1 MLCSSDSPLISLQ
14 FRVVGERINETR
26 KMETKRRRVEKT
38 RKNIHTPSFLADLP
52 SFVSLLGEF

>member
-1 MLCSSDSPLISLQ
+1 LQ